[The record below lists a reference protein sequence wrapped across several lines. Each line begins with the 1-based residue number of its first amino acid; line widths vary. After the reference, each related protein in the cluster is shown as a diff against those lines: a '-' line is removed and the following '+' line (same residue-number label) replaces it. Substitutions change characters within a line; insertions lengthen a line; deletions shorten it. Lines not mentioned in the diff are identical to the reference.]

1 MRKRSRV
8 LTFIK
13 HFSDAFMDTVRNIMY
28 ILDYFFLVILS
39 DKKDLH

>member
-1 MRKRSRV
+1 MRKRSLV

-28 ILDYFFLVILS
+28 ILDFFLVILS